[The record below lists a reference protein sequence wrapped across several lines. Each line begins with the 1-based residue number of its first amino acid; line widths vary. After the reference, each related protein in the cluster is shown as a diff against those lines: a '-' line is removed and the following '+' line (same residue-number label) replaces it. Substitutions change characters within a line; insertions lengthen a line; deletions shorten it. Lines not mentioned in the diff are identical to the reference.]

1 MIKVI
6 SLFLVLLISS
16 CADNQKREE
25 WREEKLTCDQ
35 TLQNVSFDS
44 LRTKMAI
51 NSLYAKASFDM
62 LTNNE
67 RVNENEKALLREL
80 ALVYEDCYEK
90 KSYSL
95 TGGSKYIDILRN
107 IDRQSADIHLALIA
121 DLYNQKLTFGE
132 YNQHRNT
139 LNNETVKAYREF
151 QSKLDEID
159 RQDRRDYR
167 MSQPIICNAVGL
179 TIYCK

>member
-1 MIKVI
+1 MPQSSMFNSVPVKEVTESTKKII

-62 LTNNE
+62 LTNSE

-107 IDRQSADIHLALIA
+107 IDRQSTGMAKHIIGMEVATRTLKEIFAPPQQVALTA
-121 DLYNQKLTFGE
+121 
-132 YNQHRNT
+132 
-139 LNNETVKAYREF
+139 
-151 QSKLDEID
+151 
-159 RQDRRDYR
+159 
-167 MSQPIICNAVGL
+167 
-179 TIYCK
+179 TILLSLQVS